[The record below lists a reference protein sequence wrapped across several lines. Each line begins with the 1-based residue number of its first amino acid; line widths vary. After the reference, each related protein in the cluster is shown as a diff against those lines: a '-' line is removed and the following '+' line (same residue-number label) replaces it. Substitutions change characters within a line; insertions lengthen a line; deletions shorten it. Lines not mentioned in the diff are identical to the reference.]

1 MQERTMTIHELV
13 TVLNTM
19 EPEHDLFVALHV
31 EDTAELFDIEG
42 VRDHHG
48 HAELEIYAEEE
59 STDLEP
65 GNGAV
70 RGDEGE
76 GTPDMAEAAVEAFLD
91 VCARRGVT
99 EAEKEV
105 IWNAMAFICYEQV
118 RERHGPFYEA
128 IKPLVGDDA

>member
-1 MQERTMTIHELV
+1 MTIHELV

-19 EPEHDLFVALHV
+19 KPEHDLFVVLHV

-42 VRDHHG
+42 VREHHG

-59 STDLEP
+59 APDAVP

-70 RGDEGE
+70 RGEASEGAS
-76 GTPDMAEAAVEAFLD
+76 DMAEAAVEAFLD
-91 VCARRGVT
+91 LCARRGVT

-128 IKPLVGDDA
+128 IKPLLAEDED

>member
-1 MQERTMTIHELV
+1 MTIHELV

-31 EDTAELFDIEG
+31 DDTAELFDIEG

-59 STDLEP
+59 ATDAEP

-70 RGDEGE
+70 RLDATEE
-76 GTPDMAEAAVEAFLD
+76 TPDAADAAINAFLD
-91 VCARRGVT
+91 LCARRGVT
-99 EAEKEV
+99 EEEKDV

-118 RERHGPFYEA
+118 QRRHGPFYEA
-128 IKPLVGDDA
+128 IRPLLAGGA